1 MNAKTINQS
10 WNIPDSVRQRQ
21 GDIWA
26 DIDFEINPN
35 FSTHSFKNNPFDTK
49 VGRILV
55 CGKKFIVTYKEL
67 LRANSS
73 IEQQLVDIFFKK
85 LGKEEQV
92 EVSMLNNTLYLRK
105 NELRRLSET
114 LDDSITTIQRSYKI
128 GLYL

>member
-26 DIDFEINPN
+26 DIDFEINPK
-35 FSTHSFKNNPFDTK
+35 FSNYSFKNDPLNTK

-55 CGKKFIVTYKEL
+55 CGKKIIVTYKEL

-85 LGKEEQV
+85 LGKDEQV

>member
-26 DIDFEINPN
+26 DIDFEINPK
-35 FSTHSFKNNPFDTK
+35 FSTYSFKNDPLNTK

-55 CGKKFIVTYKEL
+55 CGKKIIVTYKEL

-85 LGKEEQV
+85 LSKEEQI